1 VDEREV
7 VRKWRALFQGQAVTP
22 EVLAEA
28 EDLLDGLG
36 GESPLHVRLGA
47 ELAEL
52 QRGPKAPKK
61 KRPASR
67 RKA

>member
-1 VDEREV
+1 MDEREV

-22 EVLAEA
+22 EVLTEA
-28 EDLLDGLG
+28 ENLLDGLG
-36 GESPLHVRLGA
+36 GESPLHVRLGE

-52 QRGPKAPKK
+52 KRGPKTPKK

-67 RKA
+67 RES